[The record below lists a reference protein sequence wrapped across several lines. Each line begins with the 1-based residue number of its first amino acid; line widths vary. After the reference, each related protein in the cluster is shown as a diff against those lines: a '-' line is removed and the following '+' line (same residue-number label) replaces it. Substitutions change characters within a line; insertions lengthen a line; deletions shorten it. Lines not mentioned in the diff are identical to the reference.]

1 MQFMPEWIYP
11 DFGPLPK
18 RPLFLCIISNTDT
31 GKIPGL
37 SAAGTTPELTDYT
50 PGADAELVETNRIIT
65 MPELPEAPGG
75 SPTPAVITKAALNL
89 TGINSLFVASGLRK
103 KPAVP
108 YVELG
113 GQPGGDIRKNSAV
126 DDPQGAFER
135 ARRLGSKLAALSDC
149 IFIGESIAGGTT
161 TALAVLRSLGY
172 RENVSSSFVSNPTG
186 LKEQVAAEAMVRA
199 GVTPGSLKDDPMEAI
214 RELGDP
220 MMPCALGLISGLSAS
235 SSDRSGG
242 DLRCRVVLA
251 GGTQMAAVLALGK
264 ALDLEGDISIATTKY
279 IMEDKSAGFRQIVES
294 TGRPYYYADPG
305 LERSKIPGLQ
315 VYAQGYVKE
324 GVGMGGA
331 SLLAGLYGFSQQ
343 QLVCET
349 DRVLMTVELPK
360 K

>member
-1 MQFMPEWIYP
+1 MPEWIYP
-11 DFGPLPK
+11 DFGPRPK

-50 PGADAELVETNRIIT
+50 PGADAELVETNKIIT

-75 SPTPAVITKAALNL
+75 SPTPAVVTKAALNL

-113 GQPGGDIRKNSAV
+113 GQPGGDIRKESAV
-126 DDPQGAFER
+126 IDPQGTFEM
-135 ARRLGSKLAALSDC
+135 ARRLGSKLAGLSDC

-161 TALAVLRSLGY
+161 TALAVLRALGY
-172 RENVSSSFVSNPTG
+172 REKVSSSFVSNPTR
-186 LKEQVAAEAMVRA
+186 LKEQVAAEAMARA
-199 GVTPGSLKDDPMEAI
+199 GVAPGSLKDDPMEAI

-220 MMPCALGLISGLSAS
+220 MMPCALGLISGLS
-235 SSDRSGG
+235 G
-242 DLRCRVVLA
+242 CRVVLA
-251 GGTQMAAVLALGK
+251 GGTQMATVLALGK
-264 ALDLEGDISIATTKY
+264 ALDLKGDISIATTKY
-279 IMEDKSAGFRQIVES
+279 IIEDRTANFRQIVEA
-294 TGRPYYYADPG
+294 TGRPYYHAD
-305 LERSKIPGLQ
+305 PGLQ

-331 SLLAGLYGFSQQ
+331 SLLAGLYGFTQE
-343 QLVCET
+343 QLVRET

>member
-1 MQFMPEWIYP
+1 MPEWIYP
-11 DFGPLPK
+11 DFGPRPM

-50 PGADAELVETNRIIT
+50 PGADAELVETNKIIT

-75 SPTPAVITKAALNL
+75 SPTPAVVTKAALNL

-113 GQPGGDIRKNSAV
+113 GQPGGDIRKDSAV
-126 DDPQGAFER
+126 IDPQGTFER
-135 ARRLGSKLAALSDC
+135 ARRLGSKLAGLSDC

-161 TALAVLRSLGY
+161 TALAVLRALGY
-172 RENVSSSFVSNPTG
+172 REKVSSSFVSNPTS
-186 LKEQVAAEAMVRA
+186 LKEQVVAEAMARA
-199 GVTPGSLKDDPMEAI
+199 GVTLGSLKDDPMEAI

-220 MMPCALGLISGLSAS
+220 MMPCALGLISGLS
-235 SSDRSGG
+235 G
-242 DLRCRVVLA
+242 CRVVLA
-251 GGTQMAAVLALGK
+251 GGTQMATVLALAK
-264 ALDLEGDISIATTKY
+264 ALDLKGDISIATTKY
-279 IMEDKSAGFRQIVES
+279 IIEDKTANFRQIVEA
-294 TGRPYYYADPG
+294 TGRPYYHADPG
-305 LERSKIPGLQ
+305 LEGSKIPGLQ

-343 QLVCET
+343 QLVRET